1 MPRVTNHPVHI
12 IDNKGALSP
21 SSFIPFCSF
30 GEDMESLGTRIKD
43 FDIPVCSSFQAKIKD
58 DQLCYELDLQKLKN
72 NTDIEDQ
79 LKSGLFLVL
88 DYNEDRQLIM
98 KNQISKTSEKLKM
111 FSSDK
116 ENKAQIHLDTISMI
130 SLTINLC
137 THCGV

>member
-1 MPRVTNHPVHI
+1 MNDLPRVTNHPVHI
-12 IDNKGALSP
+12 IGEKGAMSP

-30 GEDMESLGTRIKD
+30 GEDMETLGTRIED
-43 FDIPVCSSFQAKIKD
+43 FDIPICNSFQAKIKY

-98 KNQISKTSEKLKM
+98 KNQIMRDPKKKRFNEEKKG
-111 FSSDK
+111 
-116 ENKAQIHLDTISMI
+116 
-130 SLTINLC
+130 SL
-137 THCGV
+137 H

>member
-1 MPRVTNHPVHI
+1 MPKVTNHPVHI
-12 IDNKGALSP
+12 IDDIGALSP

-30 GEDMESLGTRIKD
+30 GEDMDTLGTRINE
-43 FDIPVCSSFQAKIKD
+43 FDIPICNSFQAKIKD

-72 NTDIEDQ
+72 NTYIEDQ

-98 KNQISKTSEKLKM
+98 KNEIPKTSEKEKM
-111 FSSDK
+111 FTSDK

-130 SLTINLC
+130 NLILC
-137 THCGV
+137 VSKW

>member
-1 MPRVTNHPVHI
+1 
-12 IDNKGALSP
+12 
-21 SSFIPFCSF
+21 
-30 GEDMESLGTRIKD
+30 MESLGTRIKD

-98 KNQISKTSEKLKM
+98 KNQISKTTDKLKI

-130 SLTINLC
+130 NLTINLC

>member
-12 IDNKGALSP
+12 IDDKGALSP

-30 GEDMESLGTRIKD
+30 GDDMESLGTRIKG

-72 NTDIEDQ
+72 ITNIEYQ
-79 LKSGLFLVL
+79 LQSGLFLAL

-98 KNQISKTSEKLKM
+98 KNQIMKNSEEKRFNKE
-111 FSSDK
+111 DK
-116 ENKAQIHLDTISMI
+116 G
-130 SLTINLC
+130 SL
-137 THCGV
+137 H

>member
-1 MPRVTNHPVHI
+1 MHI
-12 IDNKGALSP
+12 IDNEGALSP

-58 DQLCYELDLQKLKN
+58 DQLCYELDLHKLKN

-130 SLTINLC
+130 NLTINLC
-137 THCGV
+137 TQCGI